1 MSQFLRSPC
10 NPNWA
15 VFALLAVYLFVGAAC
30 KSSLRPPQWS
40 ANNSVPTA
48 APVSAMTRPRVSAI
62 HNSLDNESALPS
74 TGTTSIAPPPD
85 ANQIPSPAVD
95 SILAGPSRAIAT
107 SSLLL
112 DTSFTREIQATP
124 LASLGSTVSSP
135 ASTSSVAFERPVTS
149 IKPVIRLVITGVRP
163 ERGSVKVAV
172 YTAANEF
179 PNPASTAQTLEL
191 AATQA
196 TLEATLTITGRFAI
210 AVYQDINVD
219 GELNRNRFGIP
230 LEPFAFSNGAMGER
244 GPPTFDQAAVA
255 ASAGDNTTLTVAIKL
270 P

>member
-1 MSQFLRSPC
+1 
-10 NPNWA
+10 
-15 VFALLAVYLFVGAAC
+15 
-30 KSSLRPPQWS
+30 
-40 ANNSVPTA
+40 
-48 APVSAMTRPRVSAI
+48 MTRPSVSALN
-62 HNSLDNESALPS
+62 NSLKNESALPS
-74 TGTTSIAPPPD
+74 TGTTLIAPTPD

-95 SILAGPSRAIAT
+95 SVLAGPSPAIAT
-107 SSLLL
+107 SSLLP
-112 DTSFTREIQATP
+112 DTSFTREVQATQ
-124 LASLGSTVSSP
+124 LASPGSTVTSP

-163 ERGSVKVAV
+163 ELGSVKVAV
-172 YTAANEF
+172 YTAANEL

-210 AVYQDINVD
+210 AVYQDINAD

-230 LEPFAFSNGAMGER
+230 LEPFAFSNGALGER
-244 GPPTFDQAAVA
+244 GPPTFDQAAVV
-255 ASAGDNTTLTVAIKL
+255 ASVGDNTTLTVSIKL